1 MDATEMGEW
10 ISKAVRNAEAL
21 RVEEAAK
28 KGLTEAGT
36 VAQREGWTGSAAIV
50 ANKHLEEM
58 SAVGIDQMHEYM
70 GNQGWVN
77 FVTDPLTKEVSYE
90 ANRKMTAEKAGLAAS
105 TLKSWMESHAGGVKQ
120 LADNFLMKVNAGED
134 ALIEGLEFAGAMRNL
149 SDISRLVLGLDQDLG
164 RGLAIQ
170 GVVKGNRISPL
181 SEGLT
186 GAAGKATEAG
196 QELFRDKFK
205 AIADLLNDPAGAEQG
220 INELVALARRTQLLD
235 DPHAISKASS
245 GLRVLG
251 GDVANEVMINGML
264 SSPTT
269 LVTNLLGAVWVPTRA
284 LLQYGTA
291 AVWAETGLMGAKEA
305 GLAAA
310 EASAQLAAMYS
321 GFGDALQIGWKAAV
335 TGNSLFQN
343 QIKAIDSKAYN
354 LAMSEKGLPGLDE
367 KTAELVDQIGEFV
380 RLPSKFM
387 MGIDEAARFIGMR
400 AEVAARG
407 VRYAARNGVDL
418 TDKAAL
424 GMFMDIEARRAM
436 NLNRDDLLKLYS
448 NTVDAEASRNI
459 WTNLSQRYE
468 QSILA
473 DNARFGYNDQLPS
486 QAAAKAVFQEDN
498 SFADTVQIAVK
509 KVPALRPFMPF
520 VRTPLN
526 ILKQG
531 VWESTG
537 AAAIY
542 RAGELAWNNPTRAI
556 HAIQSELLKDPNET
570 FRMAGQ
576 IALTTSLVGAVYG
589 GVMGGRITGGGPGR
603 WTAGRN
609 GKLAQDAWTAA
620 GNVPYSIQVGDQR
633 IPFDRFGEPLAVV
646 MRIVADLGMYSG
658 YMQEAD
664 QDETMASVVSIAASG
679 LYQASFLRGLEPL
692 VKLLQTDNEYALTD
706 VVQNYS
712 AAYMPFGSL
721 LAYVDR
727 VQDPYKAAYGDGV
740 TIEDVFKSHEASIGE
755 LIFGKL
761 ANRLP
766 GLGDRPQLVD
776 QLTGR
781 PVPIVPGIG
790 PGSLNPLQMAI
801 PVMPRNNQA
810 DSTWKAVFEIKG
822 SYTEKRPPFKLTG
835 KEQQQLNGLM
845 ARSLVG
851 GRTLAQRVADYRRR
865 ADVEQFVA
873 SKGAMTPK
881 AKFKVERGLD
891 KIIREHYELALE
903 QLLQQDN
910 DVMTRAR
917 LYDAKGLAAESND
930 VGRLNDVNDQL
941 EALYQRAVRGY

>member
-1 MDATEMGEW
+1 MGEW
-10 ISKAVRNAEAL
+10 IGKAVRNAEAL

-36 VAQREGWTGSAAIV
+36 AAQREGWTGSAAIV
-50 ANKHLEEM
+50 ASRHLDEM
-58 SAVGIDQMHEYM
+58 SAIGIDQMHEYM
-70 GNQGWVN
+70 AKQGWVN
-77 FVTDPLTKEVSYE
+77 HITNQATGEVSYE
-90 ANRKMTAEKAGLAAS
+90 ANKKMTAEKAGLAAA

-120 LADNFLMKVNAGED
+120 LADNFLMKVNAGEE
-134 ALIEGLEFAGAMRNL
+134 ALVEGLEFASAMRNL
-149 SDISRLVLGLDQDLG
+149 SDISRVVLGLDQDLG

-170 GVVKGNRISPL
+170 GVVKGNRVAPL
-181 SEGLT
+181 SEAMGS
-186 GAAGKATEAG
+186 GAGKATEVG

-205 AIADLLNDPAGAEQG
+205 AIADLLNDPDGAVQG
-220 INELVALARRTQLLD
+220 INELVALARRTQLLN

-245 GLRVLG
+245 GLRVLSG
-251 GDVANEVMINGML
+251 NVANEVMINGML

-269 LVTNLLGAVWVPTRA
+269 LVTNVLGAVWVPTRA

-291 AVWAETGLMGAKEA
+291 AMWAETGFSGAKEA
-305 GLAAA
+305 AVAAA

-335 TGNSLFQN
+335 TGNSLFQT

-354 LAMSEKGLPGLDE
+354 LAMSEKGLPGLDADM
-367 KTAELVDQIGEFV
+367 AELVDRVGEFV

-407 VRYAARNGVDL
+407 VRYAARNGVDM

-424 GMFMDIEARRAM
+424 GMFMDIEAKRAM
-436 NLNRDDLLKLYS
+436 NLNKDDLLKLYS
-448 NTVDAEASRNI
+448 NSIDAEAGRNM
-459 WTNLSQRYE
+459 WTKLEKRYE

-486 QAAAKAVFQEDN
+486 QAAARAVFQEDN
-498 SFADTVQIAVK
+498 SFADTVNIAIK

-520 VRTPLN
+520 VKTPLN

-542 RAGELAWNNPTRAI
+542 KAGELAWNNPTKAI
-556 HAIQSELLKDPNET
+556 HAIQQELLKDPNET

-576 IALTTSLVGAVYG
+576 IALTTSLIGAVYG
-589 GVMGGRITGGGPGR
+589 GVMSGRITGGGPGR

-609 GKLAQDAWTAA
+609 GKVAQDAWVAA
-620 GNVPYSIQVGDQR
+620 GNIPYSIQVGDAR
-633 IPFDRFGEPLAVV
+633 VPFDRFGEPLAAVL
-646 MRIVADLGMYSG
+646 RIVADLGMYSG
-658 YMQEAD
+658 YMKQSE
-664 QDETMASVVSIAASG
+664 QDETVAGVVSIAASG

-706 VVQNYS
+706 VVQQYS

-727 VQDPYKAAYGDGV
+727 VQDPYRSAYGDQV
-740 TIEDVFKSHEASIGE
+740 TIEQVFKTHEATIGE

-761 ANRLP
+761 VNRLP
-766 GLGDRPQLVD
+766 GIGDQPQLID
-776 QLTGR
+776 QLTGK

-801 PVMPRNNQA
+801 PVMPRNSSADATWQA
-810 DSTWKAVFEIKG
+810 VMEIKG
-822 SYTEKRPPFKLTG
+822 SYTEKRPPFRLTG
-835 KEQQQLNGLM
+835 KEQQQLNALM
-845 ARSLVG
+845 ANSTVS

-865 ADVEQFVA
+865 ADVEQFVS
-873 SKGAMTPK
+873 SKGAMTPS
-881 AKFKVERGLD
+881 AKFRVERGLD
-891 KIIREHYELALE
+891 QIIREHYDLALA
-903 QLLQQDN
+903 QLLQQNN
-910 DVMTRAR
+910 DVMLRAR
-917 LYDAKGLAAESND
+917 LYDAKDLAASEND
-930 VGRLNDVNDQL
+930 VAGVQSVGDQL
-941 EALYQRAVRGY
+941 DELYQRAQRGY